1 MSSADGVDSSRAGQR
16 PPPQAAS
23 LWQESSIS
31 YRKNSADP
39 GDLCQKKKKNAEIIL
54 RDLLGLPSVV
64 EAFDAFS

>member
-39 GDLCQKKKKNAEIIL
+39 GDLCQKKKYAEILL

>member
-1 MSSADGVDSSRAGQR
+1 MSSADGVDSSRDGQR

-39 GDLCQKKKKNAEIIL
+39 GDLCQKKYAEIIL

-64 EAFDAFS
+64 EASDAFS